1 MKKKRMA
8 APYPVDPNKAQNPGW
23 AVPGA
28 PNPGYPSQPPPNMG
42 YPPQPGMGYPPAN
55 PPPYSAQPPYGG
67 QPGGYGPPGM
77 YAPPSGPQV
86 EGWQQQPWGGQ
97 QPAPFSVNGFF
108 TNLRQKNFRNTNT
121 HVIQLQMRDIAQPV
135 YNASG
140 GGFPIQDGNRDAG
153 VPKDDVLP
161 ETFGGSFADKA
172 IRHAFVRKVYLI
184 LMVQLLVTL
193 GIVSLFTFHSGVRIF
208 VLRNSWMYFL
218 SYAVFLVTYLSLVCC
233 SGVRRRWPGNFI
245 MLGIFTLAL
254 SYMAGTIAAT
264 HDTKIVVM
272 TIGITCAICFLITL
286 FATQTKYDFT
296 GCGIYLFVISMILLI
311 FGIIAIFT
319 YSKILYTV
327 YSAGIALLFSAY
339 LVYDTQMVMGGRK
352 HELSPEEHIYGALVL
367 YLDIIY
373 IFISLLSLFG
383 SKN

>member
-67 QPGGYGPPGM
+67 QPGGY
-77 YAPPSGPQV
+77 
-86 EGWQQQPWGGQ
+86 
-97 QPAPFSVNGFF
+97 
-108 TNLRQKNFRNTNT
+108 
-121 HVIQLQMRDIAQPV
+121 AQPV

>member
-1 MKKKRMA
+1 MA

-97 QPAPFSVNGFF
+97 QPAPFS
-108 TNLRQKNFRNTNT
+108 
-121 HVIQLQMRDIAQPV
+121 AQPV

-339 LVYDTQMVMGGRK
+339 LVYDTQMIVGGRK
-352 HELSPEEHIYGALVL
+352 HELSAEEYIYGALVL
-367 YLDIIY
+367 YLDVIN
-373 IFISLLSLFG
+373 IFLALLSLFG
-383 SKN
+383 GRD